1 MTQSSETIE
10 FHATSGVFI
19 RSDHLITPDDLERVF
34 TLYLPFIGSTSYALY
49 HLLVNELP
57 YTANQLHLQDHNF
70 LIDSLNI
77 SLPNFVKFRRRL
89 EAAGLIKTFYE
100 HDAVGEVYGYRLMM
114 PLMADRFFKEPLL
127 AGLLYKFVGEE
138 RYLTLQMRYD
148 VQGQK
153 ELLGKDISARFLQV
167 FQNQS
172 DESVPT
178 TPLAYQEAKVTAEA
192 TDFSFNDMAEMVH
205 GTTKDEIEKHHNFLV
220 AMHLNYGVDEVTLAN
235 IISQSVSLDKHEIS
249 EKDVQRL
256 LRAQVARPQ
265 SVMVPA
271 TNQVTD
277 EKNRMPE
284 IKNSEAKALIEIAN
298 TTSAQDFLAYVK
310 TTLKNGL
317 VLKNERDL
325 VDYLVAQ
332 SVLPMA
338 VINILV
344 HYVLIGLQNDSLKGA
359 LVTTIADS
367 WTQNR
372 VDSPEKA
379 LVQIQQH
386 QQANL
391 SRQEKRFSRSKK
403 VEKTAPKFL
412 QQQAKTVAPE
422 SSANMGTDAAAA
434 ALAKLKNIKTRN

>member
-1 MTQSSETIE
+1 
-10 FHATSGVFI
+10 
-19 RSDHLITPDDLERVF
+19 
-34 TLYLPFIGSTSYALY
+34 
-49 HLLVNELP
+49 
-57 YTANQLHLQDHNF
+57 
-70 LIDSLNI
+70 
-77 SLPNFVKFRRRL
+77 
-89 EAAGLIKTFYE
+89 
-100 HDAVGEVYGYRLMM
+100 
-114 PLMADRFFKEPLL
+114 
-127 AGLLYKFVGEE
+127 
-138 RYLTLQMRYD
+138 
-148 VQGQK
+148 
-153 ELLGKDISARFLQV
+153 
-167 FQNQS
+167 
-172 DESVPT
+172 
-178 TPLAYQEAKVTAEA
+178 
-192 TDFSFNDMAEMVH
+192 
-205 GTTKDEIEKHHNFLV
+205 
-220 AMHLNYGVDEVTLAN
+220 
-235 IISQSVSLDKHEIS
+235 
-249 EKDVQRL
+249 
-256 LRAQVARPQ
+256 
-265 SVMVPA
+265 
-271 TNQVTD
+271 
-277 EKNRMPE
+277 
-284 IKNSEAKALIEIAN
+284 LIEIAN

>member
-1 MTQSSETIE
+1 
-10 FHATSGVFI
+10 
-19 RSDHLITPDDLERVF
+19 
-34 TLYLPFIGSTSYALY
+34 
-49 HLLVNELP
+49 
-57 YTANQLHLQDHNF
+57 
-70 LIDSLNI
+70 
-77 SLPNFVKFRRRL
+77 
-89 EAAGLIKTFYE
+89 
-100 HDAVGEVYGYRLMM
+100 
-114 PLMADRFFKEPLL
+114 
-127 AGLLYKFVGEE
+127 
-138 RYLTLQMRYD
+138 
-148 VQGQK
+148 
-153 ELLGKDISARFLQV
+153 
-167 FQNQS
+167 
-172 DESVPT
+172 
-178 TPLAYQEAKVTAEA
+178 
-192 TDFSFNDMAEMVH
+192 
-205 GTTKDEIEKHHNFLV
+205 
-220 AMHLNYGVDEVTLAN
+220 
-235 IISQSVSLDKHEIS
+235 
-249 EKDVQRL
+249 
-256 LRAQVARPQ
+256 
-265 SVMVPA
+265 MVPA